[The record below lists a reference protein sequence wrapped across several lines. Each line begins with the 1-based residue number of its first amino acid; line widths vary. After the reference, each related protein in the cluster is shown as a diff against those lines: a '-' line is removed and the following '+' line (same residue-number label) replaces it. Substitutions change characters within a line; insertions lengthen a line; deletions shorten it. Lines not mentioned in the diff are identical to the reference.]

1 MSMRMYDLLN
11 TGKEIAEKENHPVLK
26 RDPYVRKPKPR
37 IMVSNFLHDSRIR
50 HEVIGFGF
58 KLIKWV
64 RVI

>member
-37 IMVSNFLHDSRIR
+37 TH
-50 HEVIGFGF
+50 
-58 KLIKWV
+58 
-64 RVI
+64 